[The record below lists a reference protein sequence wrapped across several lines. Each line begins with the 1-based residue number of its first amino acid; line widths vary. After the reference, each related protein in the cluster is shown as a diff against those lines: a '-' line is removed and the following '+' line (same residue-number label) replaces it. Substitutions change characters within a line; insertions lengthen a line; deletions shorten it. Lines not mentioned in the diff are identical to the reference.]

1 MCCIL
6 RFVRRKY
13 TEGEGAPRAWD
24 PRLAIPHGPAWPGG
38 GAGIHLAPGGWFGP
52 GGAPHLAAP
61 GIPPPGGAIIAAP
74 VGLPVAP
81 PGGPLVLPPGGHA
94 ALAAPFPLGGHF
106 GAPGGPPPPRPE
118 GDLVYLIPPDFL
130 PFPHKS
136 EEEYN
141 RQSVRRRGGKNLL
154 CFFIIEIKYAV

>member
-52 GGAPHLAAP
+52 GGAPHLAAA
-61 GIPPPGGAIIAAP
+61 PPGGAIIAAP

-81 PGGPLVLPPGGHA
+81 PGGPPVLPPGGHA

-106 GAPGGPPPPRPE
+106 GAPPLGPPPPRPE

-154 CFFIIEIKYAV
+154 CFFIEIKYAV